1 MCFFLFQISI
11 ENKKKYK
18 KTICNYAIIY
28 ISLCFSITRNFHI
41 LIIVITPYFIIN
53 QIILKLGL
61 INMRR

>member
-1 MCFFLFQISI
+1 MLS
-11 ENKKKYK
+11 
-18 KTICNYAIIY
+18 
-28 ISLCFSITRNFHI
+28 STRNFHI